1 MGGGDFLSVND
12 IRAGRAVP
20 VQALGGDGGPEIAV
34 LRQAEVIVDGVATDI
49 IEPLFPR
56 YPARCPANHEPQ
68 AGAGV
73 DAVHPV
79 RARYLV
85 QVPRQ
90 GISGLDEKHGL
101 ARRFLVRRVAESIRQ
116 LLVMSGVIQRDTDH
130 RLIGNGLQPGT
141 GQSQGIAVQV
151 DESRF
156 IDRGLTQC
164 SIRVNP
170 DFFHP

>member
-1 MGGGDFLSVND
+1 MGIGDFFRFHYIWAD
-12 IRAGRAVP
+12 RAVP
-20 VQALGGDGGPEIAV
+20 VQALGGNGRPEIAV
-34 LRQAEVIVDGVATDI
+34 LRQAEVIVDGVTADI

-68 AGAGV
+68 ADAGV

-90 GISGLDEKHGL
+90 RILGLDEKHGL
-101 ARRFLVRRVAESIRQ
+101 ERRFLVWRATESIRQ
-116 LLVMSGVIQRDTDH
+116 LLVMSGGIQRDTDH
-130 RLIGNGLQPGT
+130 RLIGYGLQPGA
-141 GQSQGIAVQV
+141 GQSQGIAVQA
-151 DESRF
+151 DESLF